1 MSLSFSV
8 HLQPGFV
15 LWIPYYYAPLITTCH
30 SQAIALVQPVFNK
43 SMALQDKELFTWIA
57 EANLNVGP
65 DLKASS
71 TGSNGLLL
79 LAALLLVGP
88 WAIKGKYYK
97 QTCIYFIIHMHIC
110 RSHVIAYRIPTS
122 VSEILG
128 LIRVYTPPWSL
139 EVVLHSFTDRSGSE
153 HINYQDL
160 KLSAHEAS
168 VLRVSVYLYIHLSMC
183 IHLHIDIDTH
193 IYIYMCHVCGHV
205 SMRLLFAQCCPN
217 GRKSKLYSFLLLNL
231 DSCDTVSRIGRLRS
245 KDLIVVPILWRR
257 H

>member
-1 MSLSFSV
+1 MKAPAGANVMSLSFSV

-139 EVVLHSFTDRSGSE
+139 EVVLHSFTDRYGSE

-193 IYIYMCHVCGHV
+193 IYIYIMYVGTFLC
-205 SMRLLFAQCCPN
+205 ACCLHN
-217 GRKSKLYSFLLLNL
+217 AVQMVGNQSYIHFSY
-231 DSCDTVSRIGRLRS
+231 
-245 KDLIVVPILWRR
+245 LIWTLVTLCPASAAYAPRT
-257 H
+257 